1 MLLTPPP
8 PSLFPPP
15 PPSPRYVVEGK
26 LGWGAMS
33 TVWRCSDR
41 AAGTEVA
48 VKVAM
53 ADRIVTETTRD
64 EVKLLRC
71 VEEAPESE
79 GKSAV
84 LRLLGEFEVEGA
96 GGDRHLCLALEL
108 LGANLLQ
115 CLRATTAPPAL
126 ATVAGLVE
134 QVLAGIDFLH
144 TGADIIH
151 TDIKPENLLLA
162 GSGPVDLAAA
172 GARALVVKVADLG
185 SACWSHTHFSE
196 VIGTREYRAPEVLLG
211 AEYGPKV
218 DSRHHHHP

>member
-1 MLLTPPP
+1 M
-8 PSLFPPP
+8 
-15 PPSPRYVVEGK
+15 EGK

-71 VEEAPESE
+71 VEEAPEGE

-134 QVLAGIDFLH
+134 QVLAGLDFLH
-144 TGADIIH
+144 TSADIIH

-162 GSGPVDLAAA
+162 GSGPVNLAGA

-185 SACWSHTHFSE
+185 SACWSHTKFSE
-196 VIGTREYRAPEVLLG
+196 VIGTRQYRAPEVLLG
-211 AEYGPKV
+211 AQYGPKV
-218 DSRHHHHP
+218 TAASITITPNPP

>member
-1 MLLTPPP
+1 MLPPPLLPLTPP
-8 PSLFPPP
+8 S
-15 PPSPRYVVEGK
+15 RYVVEGK

-33 TVWRCSDR
+33 TVWRCR
-41 AAGTEVA
+41 ELAGGAEVA

-53 ADRIVTETTRD
+53 SDKIVTETARD

-71 VEEAPESE
+71 VEDAPEGE

-96 GGDRHLCLALEL
+96 GGCRHLCLALEL

-115 CLRATTAPPAL
+115 CLQATTGPPAL

-134 QVLAGIDFLH
+134 QVLAGLDFLH

-162 GSGPVDLAAA
+162 NCGPVDLA
-172 GARALVVKVADLG
+172 GVEGRALVVKVADLG
-185 SACWSHTHFSE
+185 SGCWSTTQFSE

-211 AEYGPKV
+211 AEYGTKV
-218 DSRHHHHP
+218 AATTVNE